1 MKHSDLLDTYDP
13 EEHRLRI
20 SIFAISMAVV
30 VLLLLV
36 HLWYLQIIK
45 GQEYKHLSE
54 NNRVRFLD
62 VLPARGLILDRNGI
76 LLADNRP
83 SYNLAV
89 TLEDV
94 PDPDALVANLSK
106 ILDTPATLL
115 EERIN
120 KARNVPFKSY
130 RIKSDIQWDE
140 LAKIETNKLILPGV
154 SIEIEPRRNY
164 VLKSAASHMIG
175 YLGEITLPQLK
186 SGRYTI
192 NKPGDQVGKSG
203 IEKEWQVSLNGQR
216 GQRQIE
222 VDAAGRELK
231 ELSHQDPTPGS
242 NLYLTIDI
250 RLQMVA
256 EEALR
261 GNAGAIVAMDPRNGS
276 ILAMASSPAFDQ
288 NVFVR
293 GLTSGE
299 WKDLVNRS
307 DHPLENRAIQ
317 GQYPPGSTFKIITAI
332 AGLEKGV
339 ITPDTRLSCS
349 GSYALG
355 NGVYR
360 CWRKGGHGSIN
371 LHRAIVDSC
380 DVYFYKVG
388 QKLGVDNIA
397 TYARD
402 LGLGQVTGINLA
414 NEKPGLVPDREWKL
428 RRFKESWQK
437 GETLPV
443 AIGQGFDLATPLQM
457 AQVISAMANKGIIYK
472 PTVVAQIEKVG
483 GGGVTKVAPEVLRHI
498 DASPRHI
505 EAVRNGLLW
514 VVEGGT
520 GTRAK
525 IPGIKVAG
533 KTGTAQVIKIGKT
546 RLKLQQLPYKYRDHA
561 WFVAFAPYDSPEI
574 AVSVLMEHAG
584 HGGSTAGPIA
594 KRVIEAFLALK
605 NNSKEWDQTLQT
617 LLKNYTEDPGDLA
630 NQFREARSH
639 VD

>member
-30 VLLLLV
+30 LLLLLV

-106 ILDTPATLL
+106 ILDMPAALL

-120 KARNVPFKSY
+120 KAKNVPFKSH

-164 VLKSAASHMIG
+164 VLKSLASHMIG

-186 SGRYTI
+186 SGRYAI

-231 ELSHQDPTPGS
+231 ELNHQDPTPGN

-256 EEALR
+256 
-261 GNAGAIVAMDPRNGS
+261 
-276 ILAMASSPAFDQ
+276 
-288 NVFVR
+288 
-293 GLTSGE
+293 
-299 WKDLVNRS
+299 
-307 DHPLENRAIQ
+307 
-317 GQYPPGSTFKIITAI
+317 
-332 AGLEKGV
+332 
-339 ITPDTRLSCS
+339 
-349 GSYALG
+349 
-355 NGVYR
+355 
-360 CWRKGGHGSIN
+360 
-371 LHRAIVDSC
+371 
-380 DVYFYKVG
+380 
-388 QKLGVDNIA
+388 
-397 TYARD
+397 
-402 LGLGQVTGINLA
+402 
-414 NEKPGLVPDREWKL
+414 
-428 RRFKESWQK
+428 
-437 GETLPV
+437 
-443 AIGQGFDLATPLQM
+443 
-457 AQVISAMANKGIIYK
+457 
-472 PTVVAQIEKVG
+472 
-483 GGGVTKVAPEVLRHI
+483 
-498 DASPRHI
+498 
-505 EAVRNGLLW
+505 
-514 VVEGGT
+514 
-520 GTRAK
+520 
-525 IPGIKVAG
+525 
-533 KTGTAQVIKIGKT
+533 
-546 RLKLQQLPYKYRDHA
+546 
-561 WFVAFAPYDSPEI
+561 
-574 AVSVLMEHAG
+574 
-584 HGGSTAGPIA
+584 
-594 KRVIEAFLALK
+594 
-605 NNSKEWDQTLQT
+605 
-617 LLKNYTEDPGDLA
+617 
-630 NQFREARSH
+630 
-639 VD
+639 